1 MSNQRNVFLVEPRP
15 SDSRWRGDD
24 APTPLNPPDVRV
36 AKDSPV
42 IHTLGSFQ
50 ELSAALGMARA
61 ALAATELDDHNR
73 ILKQTQRDLY
83 VIKADLASA
92 TDDEV
97 IEGIHIPRPD
107 ESMLRAVDER
117 VAELEARLGAK
128 PDRFVLEGGS
138 PAAAALYFANEVTR
152 RVERLCVGLKDAP
165 GIAGTRLQPK
175 MVFCQQYLNHLSYVL
190 YLMAR
195 VTNRRLGV
203 AEESL
208 KTDPVT
214 GEVTV
219 DTEPLP

>member
-1 MSNQRNVFLVEPRP
+1 MSEQTPNPDL
-15 SDSRWRGDD
+15 RWRGDD
-24 APTPLNPPDVRV
+24 APTPLNPPEVRV

-42 IHTLGSFQ
+42 IHTLGSLQ

-61 ALAATELDDHNR
+61 ALAATELDDHDLV
-73 ILKQTQRDLY
+73 LKETQRDLY

-92 TDDEV
+92 SDDEV
-97 IEGIHIPRPD
+97 IAGIHIPRPD
-107 ESMLRAVDER
+107 ESMLQAVNVR
-117 VAELEARLGAK
+117 VAELEARLGSK

-138 PAAAALYFANEVTR
+138 PAAAAIYFANEVTR

-165 GIAGTRLQPK
+165 GIAGRMRAK

-208 KTDPVT
+208 KTDSAT
-214 GEVTV
+214 GVVTV
-219 DTEPLP
+219 DTEPVP

>member
-1 MSNQRNVFLVEPRP
+1 MSQR
-15 SDSRWRGDD
+15 WHGDD

-42 IHTLGSFQ
+42 IHTLGSLQ
-50 ELSAALGMARA
+50 ELSAALGMARS
-61 ALAATELDDHNR
+61 ALATAGLDDHDASLR
-73 ILKQTQRDLY
+73 QTQRDLY

-97 IEGIHIPRPD
+97 IEGIRIPRPD
-107 ESMLRAVDER
+107 ESMLRAVDAR
-117 VAELEARLGAK
+117 VAELEERLGAK
-128 PDRFVLEGGS
+128 PDRFVLEGGCA
-138 PAAAALYFANEVTR
+138 AAAALYFANEVTR
-152 RVERLCVGLKDAP
+152 RVERLCVGLKEAP
-165 GIAGTRLQPK
+165 GVANSRMQPK
-175 MVFCQQYLNHLSYVL
+175 MVLCQQYLNHLSYLL

-208 KTDPVT
+208 KTNPAT

-219 DTEPLP
+219 DTEPVP

>member
-1 MSNQRNVFLVEPRP
+1 MADDAIR
-15 SDSRWRGDD
+15 SDGRWRGDD

-36 AKDSPV
+36 AKDAPV
-42 IHTLGSFQ
+42 IHTLGSLQ

-61 ALAATELDDHNR
+61 ALTAAGLHDHDR
-73 ILKQTQRDLY
+73 VLRDTQRDLY

-92 TDDEV
+92 SDDEV
-97 IEGIHIPRPD
+97 IEGIRIPRPD
-107 ESMLRAVDER
+107 GAMLRAVDER
-117 VAELEARLGAK
+117 VAELEERLGRK

-138 PAAAALYFANEVTR
+138 PAAAAVYFANEVTR

-165 GIAGTRLQPK
+165 GVAGTRLRPK
-175 MVFCQQYLNHLSYVL
+175 IVLCQQYLNHLSYVL

-208 KTDPVT
+208 KTDPRT
-214 GEVTV
+214 GVVTV
-219 DTEPLP
+219 DSEPVP